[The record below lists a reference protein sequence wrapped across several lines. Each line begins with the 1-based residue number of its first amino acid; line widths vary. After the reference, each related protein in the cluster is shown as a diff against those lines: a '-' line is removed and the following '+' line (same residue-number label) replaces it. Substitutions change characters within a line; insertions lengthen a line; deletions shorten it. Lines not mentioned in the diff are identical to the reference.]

1 VTRESTKIVPSNTL
15 PSEKTDFLNTLI
27 PSLTIEGF
35 MRPMNTILADIVLAV
50 GGTVTNPN
58 NRNQLLADW
67 LLAL

>member
-1 VTRESTKIVPSNTL
+1 MSMNELLAQIVV
-15 PSEKTDFLNTLI
+15 
-27 PSLTIEGF
+27 
-35 MRPMNTILADIVLAV
+35 AA

>member
-1 VTRESTKIVPSNTL
+1 MNELLAQIVV
-15 PSEKTDFLNTLI
+15 
-27 PSLTIEGF
+27 
-35 MRPMNTILADIVLAV
+35 AA